1 MRGFNFYD
9 LQEFI
14 SYLLF
19 VSLQLLI
26 SINRKIYGFKLL
38 AMLLHAAENL
48 RDKREKRS
56 NSRLDKSKVPD
67 PSNPRS

>member
-1 MRGFNFYD
+1 MN
-9 LQEFI
+9 
-14 SYLLF
+14 
-19 VSLQLLI
+19 
-26 SINRKIYGFKLL
+26 
-38 AMLLHAAENL
+38 AAENL